1 MIQNTPKGLRL
12 QIGFFGR
19 RNAGKSSLL
28 NALAGQDVVIVSEVP
43 GTTTDPVE
51 KPMELPPLG
60 PVLLIDTAGLDEDP
74 TVLGGKRVEKS
85 RRIFDR
91 TDLAILV
98 TDGGWSN
105 TEEDVLSLFRER
117 ATPLIVVFNKS
128 DLSAPDP
135 ALTARLDAAKIRH
148 VAVSALANTGLASL
162 RAALVDAAP
171 EGFLGARPMLGDLIA
186 PGDSVLLITP
196 IDKEAPKGRM
206 ILPEVQAIRDTLDH
220 DALCLCVTEHH
231 IADMLARLKTPPA
244 LAVTDS
250 QAFSIASRTVPPE
263 IPLTS
268 FSILLARMKGDLAAC
283 AAGAAAIDR
292 LHDGS
297 RVLVAEACTHH
308 PIGDDIGRVKLPR
321 WIREYRKT
329 DGIQFTVAAGA
340 DFPEDLSPYD
350 LVLHCGACTFN
361 RRAVLSRIL
370 HCREQ
375 GVPFTNYGVAI
386 AHIHGILKRALS
398 PFPDAYE
405 AFENAHGSRA

>member
-28 NALAGQDVVIVSEVP
+28 NALAGQDVVIVSDVP

-60 PVLLIDTAGLDEDP
+60 PVLFIDTAGLDEDP
-74 TVLGGKRVEKS
+74 TALGSQRAGKS
-85 RRIFDR
+85 RRMFER
-91 TDLAILV
+91 TDLALLV
-98 TDGGWSN
+98 SDGSWSQ
-105 TEEDVLSLFRER
+105 TEEEVLEFFTGRKI
-117 ATPLIVVFNKS
+117 PVVAVFTKS
-128 DLSAPDP
+128 DLAKPDP
-135 ALTARLDAAKIRH
+135 ALVARLDEAKIPW
-148 VAVSALANTGLASL
+148 VAVSAANGAGMDSL
-162 RAALVDAAP
+162 RAAIVSAAP
-171 EGFLGARPMLGDLIA
+171 EGFLGGRPMLGDLVN

-220 DALCLCVTEHH
+220 DALCLCVTEHR
-231 IADMLARLKTPPA
+231 IQDMLAQLKTPPA

-250 QAFSIASRTVPPE
+250 QAFAVADRSVPPE

-308 PIGDDIGRVKLPR
+308 PIGDDIGREKLPR
-321 WIREYRKT
+321 WIRAYTKA
-329 DGIQFTVAAGA
+329 DVQFTVAAGA
-340 DFPEDLSPYD
+340 DFPDDLTPFD

-370 HCREQ
+370 RCHEQ

-386 AHIHGILKRALS
+386 AYIHGILARALT
-398 PFPDAYE
+398 PFPDALAAYC
-405 AFENAHGSRA
+405 AASVPKA

>member
-1 MIQNTPKGLRL
+1 M
-12 QIGFFGR
+12 
-19 RNAGKSSLL
+19 S
-28 NALAGQDVVIVSEVP
+28 
-43 GTTTDPVE
+43 
-51 KPMELPPLG
+51 
-60 PVLLIDTAGLDEDP
+60 
-74 TVLGGKRVEKS
+74 
-85 RRIFDR
+85 
-91 TDLAILV
+91 
-98 TDGGWSN
+98 
-105 TEEDVLSLFRER
+105 
-117 ATPLIVVFNKS
+117 
-128 DLSAPDP
+128 
-135 ALTARLDAAKIRH
+135 RLDAEKIPH
-148 VAVSALANTGLASL
+148 VEVSAQTGTGLAAL
-162 RAALVDAAP
+162 RAALVNAAP

-250 QAFSIASRTVPPE
+250 QAFGIASRSVPPE

-321 WIREYRKT
+321 WIREYRHT
-329 DGIQFTVAAGA
+329 DGIEFTMAAGA
-340 DFPEDLSPYD
+340 DFPDDLTQYD

-386 AHIHGILKRALS
+386 AHIHGILERALS

-405 AFENAHGSRA
+405 AFKAAASGGRT